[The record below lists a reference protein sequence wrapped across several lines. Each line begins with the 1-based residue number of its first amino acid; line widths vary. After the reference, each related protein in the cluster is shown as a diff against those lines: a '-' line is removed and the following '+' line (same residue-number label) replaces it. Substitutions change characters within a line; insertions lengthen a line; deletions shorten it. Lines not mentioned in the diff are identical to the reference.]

1 MLAVLKEALF
11 YRERGL
17 SVCPI
22 KAGTKS
28 PSVPWKD
35 LQERHPTDDE
45 LIKWFAKTRHGIAI
59 ICGKVSGVIAV
70 DCDSEEKTRELYGKL
85 PRTEMMTRSSAGKG
99 HLYYRIN
106 QVEIPTRIRIA
117 GVLVDLKAE
126 GSYCVAAPTVHP
138 DTEEPY
144 ERRGSW
150 NMDRVPEFDPSW
162 IEEVIEERIE
172 RSVTRKEVKRVESYV
187 MKIESVQGQGG
198 SRGLVRAAA
207 VCRDGGLTES
217 EATVL
222 LLQWNQSGKAIPP
235 WDDQDI
241 ARAISRTYSKQPQ

>member
-22 KAGTKS
+22 KAGTKA
-28 PSVPWKD
+28 PAIQWKEF
-35 LQERHPTDDE
+35 QQRHPNDDE
-45 LIKWFAKTRHGIAI
+45 LIKWFAKTSHGIAI
-59 ICGKVSGVIAV
+59 VCGKVSGVIAV

-85 PRTEMMTRSSAGKG
+85 PKTEMMTRSSAGKG

-117 GVLVDLKAE
+117 KVLVDLKAE
-126 GSYCVAAPTVHP
+126 GSYCLAAPTVHP
-138 DTEEPY
+138 DTKEPY
-144 ERRGSW
+144 ERRGTW
-150 NMDRVPEFDPSW
+150 DMDRVPEFDPSW
-162 IEEVIEERIE
+162 IEEVIEEQ
-172 RSVTRKEVKRVESYV
+172 RSLTRKEVNRVESYV
-187 MKIESVQGQGG
+187 MKIESVQGEGG
-198 SRGLVRAAA
+198 SKGLVRAAA

-217 EATVL
+217 EATIL
-222 LLQWNQSGKAIPP
+222 LLQWNQTGPVSPP
-235 WDDQDI
+235 WPDEEI